1 MLESHLLVRGRL
13 TLIRSKNYILDFTHV
28 YIDEDIQQESGI
40 SLIDCS
46 DIEGC
51 DLYCSKAAEIEI
63 KKRTE
68 QYGIHGIHFIDSGN
82 FHYITK
88 INTDRIMKPF
98 SLVLYDHHTDMQEP
112 MINKMTSCG
121 DWAAQVINEN
131 KNLVQLI
138 LVGATE
144 NDIEQ
149 IHIKNREKL
158 ITFSAEELRSGRG
171 KDKLS
176 KIMTDVPF
184 YISID
189 KDILDK
195 NFIETNWSQGH
206 MPLDML
212 EHLLQFFIK
221 DKKIIGID
229 ICGECQSG
237 LPFPEYIEAE
247 EKNSKT
253 NIELYEYIRKYRK

>member
-1 MLESHLLVRGRL
+1 MLVRGRL

-88 INTDRIMKPF
+88 INIDRIMKPF

-121 DWAAQVINEN
+121 DWAAQIINEN

-138 LVGATE
+138 LIGATE

-158 ITFSAEELRSGRG
+158 ITFSAEELRSGIG

-184 YISID
+184 YISIV
-189 KDILDK
+189 KI
-195 NFIETNWSQGH
+195 FWI
-206 MPLDML
+206 
-212 EHLLQFFIK
+212 
-221 DKKIIGID
+221 KIILKQIGVRATCHL
-229 ICGECQSG
+229 ICLSIFYSF
-237 LPFPEYIEAE
+237 LL
-247 EKNSKT
+247 KT
-253 NIELYEYIRKYRK
+253 KRLLELIYVENARAGCLFLNT